1 MIRNLKTAMTGALGL
16 AIASGML
23 LAGAGAAHAAAGDPT
38 FETPTGNPGTVG
50 SVGFYDAAGHPI
62 YSGNVSDDPIAA
74 YFVASGGGIKAA
86 DSIATAYTYT
96 PQDNKPADQWTTP
109 FQLTGGDTFGAAA
122 STGYPGDLHNST
134 KAIAIGFPAGSF
146 ASVNDATAAFPLAS
160 TNDPGILQVRI
171 LTGQDAS
178 KYYSTDIKITGTT
191 WTQVFPAPPVAAK
204 STVTTLSASPDPSV
218 VGGTVTLTA
227 TETASDSTHP
237 AGSVQ
242 FTDGSTNIGS
252 PVAVSAGG
260 VASTTTSSLT
270 LGAHGLTSVFTPT
283 AAGYTGST
291 GTFSATVNPA
301 STATTTALAV
311 VGNTAGADTT
321 LTATVAPS
329 AAPGTVAFYDNG
341 SPTAIA
347 GTVTS
352 PSAGTYVL
360 DLPTGL
366 TAGAHSIVA
375 KFTPTNVANFQ
386 ASQSAPQA
394 VNVQAA
400 AGSPCADPNSV
411 CTDAQTITATIPVGT
426 LVINTPYTPA
436 SPLSLGTLTLKA
448 DSTQF
453 NGSATFDNIKVTD
466 TRSGNLPWTVSAL
479 ASALSDGGSHVN
491 SVINAQNL
499 GLTTISATP
508 GTGFTGTI
516 TPTDNTAANAVAPGD
531 TGSLG
536 LGGTVAHTVAV
547 ANHGLGTVT
556 MKGTLTLN
564 APSST
569 EPGLFTGTI
578 TFTVG

>member
-1 MIRNLKTAMTGALGL
+1 
-16 AIASGML
+16 
-23 LAGAGAAHAAAGDPT
+23 
-38 FETPTGNPGTVG
+38 
-50 SVGFYDAAGHPI
+50 
-62 YSGNVSDDPIAA
+62 
-74 YFVASGGGIKAA
+74 
-86 DSIATAYTYT
+86 
-96 PQDNKPADQWTTP
+96 
-109 FQLTGGDTFGAAA
+109 
-122 STGYPGDLHNST
+122 
-134 KAIAIGFPAGSF
+134 
-146 ASVNDATAAFPLAS
+146 
-160 TNDPGILQVRI
+160 
-171 LTGQDAS
+171 
-178 KYYSTDIKITGTT
+178 
-191 WTQVFPAPPVAAK
+191 
-204 STVTTLSASPDPSV
+204 
-218 VGGTVTLTA
+218 
-227 TETASDSTHP
+227 
-237 AGSVQ
+237 
-242 FTDGSTNIGS
+242 
-252 PVAVSAGG
+252 
-260 VASTTTSSLT
+260 
-270 LGAHGLTSVFTPT
+270 
-283 AAGYTGST
+283 
-291 GTFSATVNPA
+291 
-301 STATTTALAV
+301 
-311 VGNTAGADTT
+311 
-321 LTATVAPS
+321 
-329 AAPGTVAFYDNG
+329 
-341 SPTAIA
+341 
-347 GTVTS
+347 
-352 PSAGTYVL
+352 
-360 DLPTGL
+360 
-366 TAGAHSIVA
+366 
-375 KFTPTNVANFQ
+375 
-386 ASQSAPQA
+386 
-394 VNVQAA
+394 VQAA